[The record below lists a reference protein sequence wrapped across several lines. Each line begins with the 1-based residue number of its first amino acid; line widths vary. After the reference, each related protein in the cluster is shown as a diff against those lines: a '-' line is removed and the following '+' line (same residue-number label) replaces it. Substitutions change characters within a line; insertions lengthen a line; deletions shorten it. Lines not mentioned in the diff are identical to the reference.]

1 MEENV
6 KTINIAVLGTG
17 FMGKT
22 HTYSIKNLPFYYSG
36 MQFMPVLHTVYTR
49 REEAAK
55 EFCQT
60 FGFKKY
66 TTCLD
71 DVINDSE
78 VDVIDICTPNC
89 CHYETLVKAI
99 NAGKH
104 ILCEKPV
111 VTNMEHAA
119 DIEKLLDSH
128 PDIVHRVVFNNRH
141 LTAVMRAK
149 QLVDEG
155 KIGRILTFRSAYL
168 HASVLNLQ
176 KNAAW
181 KQTAQSGGGVL
192 FDIGSHAIDLFLFI
206 TSSDKT
212 CKPKRILGRSQIAYP
227 VRKGMDGS
235 EWHTDADE
243 AFYMLCELENG
254 AVGTFE
260 GSKIA
265 QGTNDELSIEIRG
278 EKGALKFSLMDPNYL
293 YFYDASK
300 PEAALGGERGYT
312 AIECVGRYPEPAS
325 AFPSVKAPVGWL
337 RGHVQNMYSF
347 LADVCDKSFSEPS
360 IYHGLYINK
369 IMDAALTSDKSG
381 KWEDID
387 D

>member
-1 MEENV
+1 MKN
-6 KTINIAVLGTG
+6 INIAVLGTG

-22 HTYSIKNLPFYYSG
+22 HTYSIKNLPFYYN
-36 MQFMPVLHTVYTR
+36 MDFVPVLHTVYTR

-55 EFCQT
+55 EFCET

-71 DVINDSE
+71 DVVNDPE
-78 VDVIDICTPNC
+78 IDVIDICTPNC

-111 VTNMEHAA
+111 VTNMEEARE
-119 DIEKLLDSH
+119 IEKLLDKH
-128 PDIVHRVVFNNRH
+128 PELVHRVVFNNRH
-141 LTAVMRAK
+141 LPAVMRAR
-149 QLVDEG
+149 QLADEG
-155 KIGRILTFRSAYL
+155 RLGRILTFRSEYL
-168 HASVLNLQ
+168 HSSVLNLQ

-181 KQTAQSGGGVL
+181 KQTAESGGGVL

-206 TSSDKT
+206 TASDKT
-212 CKPKRILGRSQIAYP
+212 CKPKKIFGKSQIAYP
-227 VRKGMDGS
+227 VRKGRDGG
-235 EWHTDADE
+235 EWRTDADE

-254 AVGTFE
+254 AVGSFE

-293 YFYDASK
+293 YFYDATK
-300 PEAALGGERGYT
+300 PEAAFGGERGYT
-312 AIECVGRYPEPAS
+312 AIECVGRYVEPATT
-325 AFPSVKAPVGWL
+325 FPSVKAPVGWL
-337 RGHVQNMYSF
+337 RGHVQNMYTYLS
-347 LADVCDKSFSEPS
+347 DVSHGIQSVPS
-360 IYHGLYINK
+360 IYHGLYINR
-369 IMDAALTSDKSG
+369 IMDAALNSDKSG
-381 KWEDID
+381 KWEDIND
-387 D
+387 